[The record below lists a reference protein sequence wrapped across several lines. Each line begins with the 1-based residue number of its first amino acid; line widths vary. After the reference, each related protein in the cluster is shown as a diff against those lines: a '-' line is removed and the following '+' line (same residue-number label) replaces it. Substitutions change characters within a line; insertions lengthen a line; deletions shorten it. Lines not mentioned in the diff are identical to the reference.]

1 MMNGRNGAMA
11 VDNRLNL
18 KVRLQYKSHRSG
30 TLSEGLQWVVSRLL
44 AVTNIT
50 RG

>member
-30 TLSEGLQWVVSRLL
+30 TLSEGLQWVDSRRLVI
-44 AVTNIT
+44 AYISI
-50 RG
+50 G